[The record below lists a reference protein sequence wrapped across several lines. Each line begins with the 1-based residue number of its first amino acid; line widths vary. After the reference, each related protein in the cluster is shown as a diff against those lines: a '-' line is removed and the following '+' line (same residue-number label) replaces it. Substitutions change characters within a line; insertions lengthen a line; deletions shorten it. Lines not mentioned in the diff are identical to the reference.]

1 MVERDEI
8 KIDYHVEL
16 STYQSIIEVDNG
28 RMKLINC
35 VTFSS
40 LPHGWNNMMVE

>member
-16 STYQSIIEVDNG
+16 STYQSIIEVNG